1 MKFSGAIAAALTL
14 GSAFAA
20 PVVQKKAVSPLET
33 ITSLIAGLKTDV
45 AAELASIPLVGD
57 VEATAVPLVQAAL
70 TSVVGK
76 VQGVASEITPLVFG
90 LALPLV
96 EEEAQSV
103 LAVVGDLKETVTGI
117 QTTVKG
123 FVGVATSDVV
133 STLKPEIQSV
143 VGVVGT
149 VATPVTTLAFS
160 VINSLPAG
168 SLVTSELTTV
178 VGDLQ
183 SLVNGLLAPVE
194 GLLAGLGLNL

>member
-20 PVVQKKAVSPLET
+20 PVVQKKDVSPLAT

-45 AAELASIPLVGD
+45 AAELASIRTCLPIRSAYELQMLTFHPAIVGD
-57 VEATAVPLVQAAL
+57 VEAAAVPLVQAAL
-70 TSVVGK
+70 TSVVSK
-76 VQGVASEITPLVFG
+76 VQGVAGEITPLVFG

-123 FVGVATSDVV
+123 FVGVATS
-133 STLKPEIQSV
+133 
-143 VGVVGT
+143 GT
-149 VATPVTTLAFS
+149 
-160 VINSLPAG
+160 
-168 SLVTSELTTV
+168 
-178 VGDLQ
+178 
-183 SLVNGLLAPVE
+183 
-194 GLLAGLGLNL
+194 